1 MRVRLGSLKHP
12 RHGRQLVRRPA
23 PRAAI
28 TEQLED
34 RTLLS
39 VTSLWLDGELSIISD
54 SNDSITVESDA
65 AQQVVVKVNGVVD
78 NSVPPIA
85 ASDVRAIVV
94 EGGDLGNRLDLR
106 AISASAFSYTDPVT
120 GDPMSITIEGNNG
133 DDVIYGSSGFG
144 DVISGGDGDDFID
157 GREGDD
163 VITGDDGNDSIYGQD
178 GDDDISGNDGD
189 DFVVGL
195 AGDDVIDGGD
205 GADTL
210 NGGDDND
217 VIFGGDH
224 SDVIQGNDGND

>member
-1 MRVRLGSLKHP
+1 M
-12 RHGRQLVRRPA
+12 
-23 PRAAI
+23 
-28 TEQLED
+28 
-34 RTLLS
+34 LS
-39 VTSLWLDGELSIISD
+39 VTSLWLDGELSIVSD

-78 NSVPPIA
+78 NSVPSIA

-106 AISASAFSYTDPVT
+106 AISTSAFSYTDPVT

-178 GDDDISGNDGD
+178 GDANDPPGD
-189 DFVVGL
+189 
-195 AGDDVIDGGD
+195 AT
-205 GADTL
+205 GA
-210 NGGDDND
+210 
-217 VIFGGDH
+217 
-224 SDVIQGNDGND
+224 